1 MSYADITKTYI
12 PPDQPQP
19 DTALLNTEPPEAPLV
34 ADDTSKVNV
43 VHPDFKENPMTV
55 TSENRPPPDSAR
67 EKKKDKAER
76 KLREAEEEG
85 LYLWQLTKQVLLRPG
100 VAGGLVGLVN
110 IGLLAGAARA
120 FYTQPH
126 LRRDTKVLA
135 STAAATFALLSAEA
149 FGVEQYR
156 QTPRGREEERRAR
169 EEGSLLYQHAREL
182 ILRPKVLGGLL
193 AWVNTAVL
201 GAVGYYSYINWDRP
215 SWDRR
220 TVSAVSIGLL
230 TLFGGEGIIAE
241 RYRSEH

>member
-12 PPDQPQP
+12 PADQPQP

-100 VAGGLVGLVN
+100 VAGGLVGLGGHSLFFHV
-110 IGLLAGAARA
+110 LFQLTR
-120 FYTQPH
+120 FYSQH
-126 LRRDTKVLA
+126 RSSRRRCTRVLYPT
-135 STAAATFALLSAEA
+135 SSS
-149 FGVEQYR
+149 
-156 QTPRGREEERRAR
+156 P
-169 EEGSLLYQHAREL
+169 
-182 ILRPKVLGGLL
+182 
-193 AWVNTAVL
+193 
-201 GAVGYYSYINWDRP
+201 
-215 SWDRR
+215 
-220 TVSAVSIGLL
+220 
-230 TLFGGEGIIAE
+230 
-241 RYRSEH
+241 